1 MGTMRNSVMLI
12 GNAGSEPEIRTFS
25 NGQKVARV
33 RIAVNES
40 YKNANNEW
48 VQTTQW
54 FGLVGFGTIAD
65 RMEKVIHKGVQFV
78 IDGKLHNN
86 EWNDDQGQRHTVTE
100 IILDDLFLIDNQRKG

>member
-12 GNAGSEPEIRTFS
+12 GNAGADPEIRTFN

-33 RIAVNES
+33 RIAINES

-54 FGLVGFGTIAD
+54 FGLVAYGNIAD
-65 RMEKVIHKGVQFV
+65 RVEKAIHKGVQFA
-78 IDGKLHNN
+78 IEGRLHNN
-86 EWNDDQGQRHTVTE
+86 EWNDDQGQRHSVTE
-100 IILDDLFLIDNQRKG
+100 IILNDLFLIDNQRKG